1 MTSPAI
7 DYRPELD
14 GLRGI
19 AVSGVLLN
27 HMAAKAV
34 PGGFVG
40 VDVFFV
46 LSGFLITGIIQRA
59 VDRQRF
65 SLADFYCRRLKRLLP
80 AAAVMVIFCQCVG
93 ALMFLPKDYADLAT
107 SSMAFTAMAA
117 NVLFY
122 RWDDYFAGQAQSW
135 PLLHTWSLSVEEQFY
150 LCFPILMCLPLMRGR
165 RRRLVAL
172 SCLLAAS
179 LATSIYQVSTQP
191 KAAYYLLPS
200 RAWELAAGAL
210 VAQLPVPSPLRAPR
224 PALDWAIGLVSI
236 AAILGPMVAY
246 GERTPFPGL
255 AAVIPVAGTALFL
268 GWSTS
273 ATSVWRELVS
283 WKPLVVLGQISYSL
297 YLWHWP
303 LIIFARYAW
312 SAEPSSCPPYVPL
325 LAGLASVP
333 LAWASYSLVENPL
346 RKATLSNRAVCV
358 ASVLAIAALCA
369 LGYGVRVNGGFPSRM
384 TPIVRQYAAGMTD
397 RHGRNAETFAL
408 TLDHVRAGRFARIGD
423 RSESG
428 PPRFVLWGDS
438 HANSLMPAF
447 DSVGMQYH
455 VQGMIIAR
463 ASTPPLLHLSVAT
476 PAYHADQEFTA
487 AVLERVLKDR
497 IPVVVLAARWSGYL
511 ENDLRHGTELI
522 HESRAKQLVFQ
533 EALGATIG
541 RLASAGVRKVWLV
554 ESAPEHRFNV
564 PKQLAIHAMLGHAP
578 PRGTTTQEHVAR
590 NAAVHAI
597 FTGYA
602 GSKVAL
608 LDLAEPLL
616 KNSSTLTTANG
627 RPLYFDSHH
636 LSMQGALD
644 VSAAVEPVFTEIMTA
659 RR

>member
-1 MTSPAI
+1 MTATTI

-19 AVSGVLLN
+19 AVAGVLLN
-27 HMAAKAV
+27 HMAAEAV

-80 AAAVMVIFCQCVG
+80 AAVVMVIVCQGVG
-93 ALMFLPKDYADLAT
+93 ALMFLPKDYSDLAT

-165 RRRLVAL
+165 RRRLIVL
-172 SCLLAAS
+172 SGLLVAS
-179 LATSIYQVSTQP
+179 LATSIYQVTTNP

-210 VAQLPVPSPLRAPR
+210 VAQLPASAPLRAPR
-224 PALDWAIGLVSI
+224 PTLDWAIGLVAF
-236 AAILGPMVAY
+236 AAIIGPMAAY

-255 AAVIPVAGTALFL
+255 AAAIPVAGTALFL
-268 GWSTS
+268 GWATS
-273 ATSVWRELVS
+273 AASVWRRLIS

-333 LAWASYSLVENPL
+333 LAWVSYRLVENPL
-346 RKATLSNRAVCV
+346 RKATLSNFAVCGATILAV
-358 ASVLAIAALCA
+358 ATLFT
-369 LGYGVRVNGGFPSRM
+369 LGYGVRVNGGFPARM
-384 TPIVRQYAAGMTD
+384 SPIVRQYAAGMTD

-408 TLDHVRAGRFARIGD
+408 TLDDVRAGRFARIGD
-423 RSESG
+423 PSASG
-428 PPRFVLWGDS
+428 SPGFVLWGDS

-447 DSVGMQYH
+447 DTVGMRHH
-455 VQGMIIAR
+455 VQGVIVAR
-463 ASTPPLLHLSVAT
+463 ASTPPLLHLSVAS
-476 PAYHADQEFTA
+476 PAYRADQDFTA
-487 AVLERVLKDR
+487 AVLDRVVKDR

-522 HESRAKQLVFQ
+522 HESRAKHLGFQ

-541 RLASAGVRKVWLV
+541 RLLSAGVRKVWLV

-564 PKQLAIHAMLGHAP
+564 PKQLAIHAMLGQAL
-578 PRGTTTQEHVAR
+578 PRGTTTQEHIKR

-602 GSKVAL
+602 GSNVAL

-616 KNSSTLTTANG
+616 EYSSTLATANG
-627 RPLYFDSHH
+627 CPLYFDSHH
-636 LSMQGALD
+636 LSTQGAIE
-644 VSAAVEPVFTEIMTA
+644 VSAAVEPVLAEIMDT
-659 RR
+659 R